1 MEKTLV
7 ATLEGPLGKA
17 EIYEVPQANA
27 DGGLQLQYE
36 VLFNGQTETY
46 RALGEAYL
54 EAGESASAVPHLE
67 ESLARWT
74 EYEYGP
80 LIALFTGWL
89 GDARPK
95 S

>member
-1 MEKTLV
+1 MRTHTAVLDEGKELRDPMEKTLV

-54 EAGESASAVPHLE
+54 EAGE
-67 ESLARWT
+67 
-74 EYEYGP
+74 
-80 LIALFTGWL
+80 
-89 GDARPK
+89 K
-95 S
+95 SGAPA

>member
-1 MEKTLV
+1 MRRAHSRADSGEGAKSQMEKTLV

-54 EAGESASAVPHLE
+54 EAGE
-67 ESLARWT
+67 
-74 EYEYGP
+74 
-80 LIALFTGWL
+80 
-89 GDARPK
+89 K
-95 S
+95 SGAPA